1 MGDPAATPL
10 EDVVQRAD
18 ALSERLAVL
27 GDYL

>member
-1 MGDPAATPL
+1 MSEEAAPL

-18 ALSERLAVL
+18 ALTERLAVL

>member
-1 MGDPAATPL
+1 VADTETPL

-18 ALSERLAVL
+18 ALTERLAVL